1 MTNGDIIAYS
11 LYGISILGLL
21 VGLLVSLWTQK
32 KTVSA
37 VYFVLLMVQL
47 EFLTFKYQIT
57 KIKQTRASDLQAL
70 TNEVQAFMT
79 TIKSVTSAKSNK

>member
-1 MTNGDIIAYS
+1 MTYDIIAYS

-32 KTVSA
+32 KTESK
-37 VYFVLLMVQL
+37 VYFILLMVQL
-47 EFLTFKYQIT
+47 EFLTLKYQIT

-79 TIKSVTSAKSNK
+79 TIKSVKSAKSNK